1 MLLKTIDAL
10 QNGDGEDNPVKV
22 KSNKINYIVE
32 HAILKR
38 LQNIETADRLSGCE
52 VLLTH
57 NTRSIDRTFYAI
69 LAPAQRA
76 YTRVQE
82 GYFKLENLLEDSRI
96 QRGRVSLFR
105 MKGVPS
111 STSGNHA

>member
-69 LAPAQRA
+69 LAPA
-76 YTRVQE
+76 
-82 GYFKLENLLEDSRI
+82 
-96 QRGRVSLFR
+96 
-105 MKGVPS
+105 
-111 STSGNHA
+111 